1 MVSKLVLG
9 LKEHFTGTRL
19 CVSDLLFGL
28 GKYKESVIRDSR
40 GGRAMVLLSSLW
52 LRLHRSCFA
61 SGGHFG
67 AQ

>member
-1 MVSKLVLG
+1 MVSKPALG
-9 LKEHFTGTRL
+9 LKEHFIGTRL

-52 LRLHRSCFA
+52 LRLHSCFA
-61 SGGHFG
+61 SDGHFG